1 MGREKGNVIATRH
14 RTNCT
19 MALLKSFPKSILL
32 KVYPNFSSKTAEK
45 DISGAKT
52 SPHSHNLFIGALNVL
67 IMNQNPNVTGQPKSQ
82 TARADCCVKTAR
94 NPIL

>member
-1 MGREKGNVIATRH
+1 MIVNYGKREGECNYNASQDKLHHGS
-14 RTNCT
+14 
-19 MALLKSFPKSILL
+19 LKSFPKSIS
-32 KVYPNFSSKTAEK
+32 NTAER

-67 IMNQNPNVTGQPKSQ
+67 IMNQNPNATGQPKRQ

-94 NPIL
+94 NAIL